1 MLRLLIHSW
10 YLPSL
15 LKPRFE
21 NLVQSSRGHRQS
33 AGEKWWWVCCDG
45 YISTGTRL
53 KSHPSS
59 AKTRRQMGWHSPV
72 RDCHASLSPLLSG
85 QELAPRQLVSHD
97 GPQRPAKRSWWKP
110 LRVYC
115 EASSETWL
123 RRNSSLVYFA
133 PEKNVKLLEY
143 LISVLVR
150 QHQTAFCCLPHDGIK
165 TADISGPGIP
175 LNCCMGHRCNIQN
188 T

>member
-1 MLRLLIHSW
+1 MFRWLINSW
-10 YLPSL
+10 HLPSL
-15 LKPRFE
+15 LKPWFE

-33 AGEKWWWVCCDG
+33 AGEKWWWACCDG

-85 QELAPRQLVSHD
+85 QELAPHQPVNAAD
-97 GPQRPAKRSWWKP
+97 GSLSESIVKP
-110 LRVYC
+110 HLKLG
-115 EASSETWL
+115 SEEIIFM
-123 RRNSSLVYFA
+123 YFA

-143 LISVLVR
+143 LISVLNVLPKC
-150 QHQTAFCCLPHDGIK
+150 TAFCCLPHDGI
-165 TADISGPGIP
+165 
-175 LNCCMGHRCNIQN
+175 
-188 T
+188 